1 VSSRDCISAPM
12 RACVLVALA
21 LLTMATAEATEDVRW
36 RAFDQGDGAL
46 LAISDTDE
54 ATDHFGLPLFSC
66 KKGLGFVEIEGEAKE
81 NLRIAVANLIR
92 ADETP
97 LVQVLPDVQSETNM
111 NTIELFFT
119 FIDGWRYRIN
129 LSTDHGALLRL
140 RRDGVLDFKVAAATV
155 HEEFKIGLESVGKFL
170 DLCKSKDK

>member
-1 VSSRDCISAPM
+1 MNVGVCMTAPM
-12 RACVLVALA
+12 RCGVLAAFA
-21 LLTMATAEATEDVRW
+21 LLSIAAADAEDMKW
-36 RAFDQGDGAL
+36 RAFDQGEGAL

-92 ADETP
+92 ADGTP

-129 LSTDHGALLRL
+129 LPTDHGALLRL
-140 RRDGVLDFKVAAATV
+140 RREGVLDFKVDPASV

-170 DLCKSKDK
+170 DLCKSKGK

>member
-1 VSSRDCISAPM
+1 MNVGDCMTAPM
-12 RACVLVALA
+12 RCGALAALA
-21 LLTMATAEATEDVRW
+21 LLSIAAADAEDGKW

-46 LAISDTDE
+46 LAITVGDE

-66 KKGLGFVEIEGEAKE
+66 KKGLGLVEIEGEAKE

-97 LVQVLPDVQSETNM
+97 LVQVLPDVRSETNM

-129 LSTDHGALLRL
+129 LPTDHGALLRL
-140 RRDGVLDFKVAAATV
+140 RRGGVLDFKVAAANV
-155 HEEFKIGLESVGKFL
+155 HEEFKIGLESVDKFR